1 MNGVFLDAVGLIAL
15 WNRRDQWHEA
25 AGSAFAGIASGESLV
40 TTSYIIGECGNAFS
54 RSEIRTLLIDLTER
68 LDADGTLIFPSDA
81 DWHEAW
87 MAFRSAPPGS
97 AGLIDQLS
105 FAVMRRLGLRCAFTN
120 DRHFADAGFETMF

>member
-68 LDADGTLIFPSDA
+68 LDADGTLIFPA
-81 DWHEAW
+81 TPTGTRRGWPFA
-87 MAFRSAPPGS
+87 AP
-97 AGLIDQLS
+97 
-105 FAVMRRLGLRCAFTN
+105 RLVRPV
-120 DRHFADAGFETMF
+120 